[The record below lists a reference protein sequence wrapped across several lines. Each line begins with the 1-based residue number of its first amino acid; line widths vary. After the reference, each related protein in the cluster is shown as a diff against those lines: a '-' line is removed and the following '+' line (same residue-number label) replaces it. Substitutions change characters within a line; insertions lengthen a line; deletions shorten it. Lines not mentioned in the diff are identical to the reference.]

1 MGAGN
6 FVKIGVIAKVIL
18 ALLVMCPWSPA
29 AASTAMYTFNTPN
42 FYGNNYYLPQTLGD
56 IFTPAENITVTSL
69 GLFDYQDNGL
79 GEAHEVGIFNQSGA
93 LLASALVSAGTV
105 SPLVGH
111 FRYAAIAPLALT
123 AGQTYI
129 VAALYHTA
137 SDVMGYA
144 NIGKVAGDPFIGLD
158 GFAARYAIGS
168 TTMSFPTGTILASAP
183 FYIGPNFEFTVD
195 PPPNSVSVALFGAGA
210 ADSPNVPI
218 PGSVWLLGSGLA
230 GLGWWRCKRT

>member
-1 MGAGN
+1 MKDGN
-6 FVKIGVIAKVIL
+6 FLKSGVIAKVIL
-18 ALLVMCPWSPA
+18 TLLVLCPWSPA
-29 AASTAMYTFNTPN
+29 AASTAMYTFDTPD

-79 GEAHEVGIFNQSGA
+79 GEAHEVGIFNQAGA
-93 LLASALVSAGTV
+93 LLASGLVSAGTV
-105 SPLVGH
+105 NPLADH

-129 VAALYHTA
+129 VAALYHTK

-144 NIGKVAGDPFIGLD
+144 SIGKIAADPAIGLA

-168 TTMSFPTGTILASAP
+168 TTLSFPTGSILASTP

-195 PPPNSVSVALFGAGA
+195 PPPASFSVALFSAGIE
-210 ADSPNVPI
+210 DPPSVPI
-218 PGSVWLLGSGLA
+218 PGTVWLLGSGLA
-230 GLGWWRCKRT
+230 GLGLWRRQRT